1 MFNPLSFLS
10 KFVKSNNQRELDR
23 IGKIVEKINSLD
35 NQVQNLEDTDFP
47 KKTLELKNKLKNGN
61 KIEDLLPEAFALVR
75 EASKRIRKES
85 TRRSKQKTNTE
96 AATTASTAT
105 TK

>member
-35 NQVQNLEDTDFP
+35 DQVQNLEDTDFP
-47 KKTLELKNKLKNGN
+47 KKLLNLKT
-61 KIEDLLPEAFALVR
+61 
-75 EASKRIRKES
+75 S
-85 TRRSKQKTNTE
+85 
-96 AATTASTAT
+96 
-105 TK
+105 